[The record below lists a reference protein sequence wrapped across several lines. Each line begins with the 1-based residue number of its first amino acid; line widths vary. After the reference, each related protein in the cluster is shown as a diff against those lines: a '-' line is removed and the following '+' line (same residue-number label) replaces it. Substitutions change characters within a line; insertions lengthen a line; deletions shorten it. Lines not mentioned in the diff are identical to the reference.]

1 MQFKSL
7 QEVSV
12 CKYVATFCV
21 PSLELPKKA
30 LYRKEAFY
38 ALEADA
44 VVASSDRNLREL
56 LNTDIFGQSVTESE
70 L

>member
-7 QEVSV
+7 QEVSI

-38 ALEADA
+38 ALSTDA
-44 VVASSDRNLREL
+44 VVAASDRKLRKL
-56 LNTDIFGQSVTESE
+56 LDTDIFGQSVTESE

>member
-1 MQFKSL
+1 M
-7 QEVSV
+7 

-30 LYRKEAFY
+30 LYQKEAFY
-38 ALEADA
+38 ALGADA
-44 VVASSDRNLREL
+44 VVASSDRKLREL
-56 LNTDIFGQSVTESE
+56 LNTCLLYTSDAADE